1 MPPSDKLITCTQDKG
16 IIYAVKCSMLIQ
28 VVVLLKILLSVHSY
42 TILALFPHRG
52 KSHAN
57 VFLTLTQALAKKGHE
72 VTAISYFP
80 LKTPLPNYIDITL
93 GNSSSHFIDRINLND
108 YQGLRTER
116 WFILRTLN
124 NFSLGM
130 CQQDLSSPSLG
141 DFLKSGPKFD
151 VVLTEYFN
159 CDCFLSVLHKF
170 KSPVIGVSSSTV
182 MHWTNEIFAN
192 PTNPAYVPNNLLNF
206 SDRMA
211 FWERVE
217 NFVLGLW
224 QTFYYE
230 FFMLPDGEEIAKRFH
245 NFASLRDIVF
255 NSSLLL
261 VNSHFTLNLPRPLVP
276 AVVEI
281 GGVHIVGVE
290 KLPQNLE
297 KWINESAHGVIYFSL
312 GSMIKGHTFP
322 DEKRSEFLKAFG
334 RLPQRVLWKW
344 ENETMSGKPDNV
356 MIQKWMPQL
365 DILCHPNVKAFISHG
380 GLLGTTEAVHCGVP
394 VVVMPQYGDQFT
406 NARALEA
413 NGGGVILHLSE
424 ATEER
429 IYDALKTI
437 LDPRFQKQAK
447 ELSARFRDR
456 PLPPLETAIYW
467 VEYVARHRGA
477 HHMRTAA
484 VDMPLYKYLLL
495 DVIAFLVLV
504 AGLLFALFFYATR
517 AILRKLFTKRD
528 KQKTN

>member
-1 MPPSDKLITCTQDKG
+1 MSLHALI
-16 IIYAVKCSMLIQ
+16 
-28 VVVLLKILLSVHSY
+28 VLSNLFLLVHSY
-42 TILALFPHRG
+42 KILALFPHPG
-52 KSHAN
+52 KSHVD
-57 VFLTLTQALAKKGHE
+57 VFLPLTKALARKGHE
-72 VTAISYFP
+72 VTVISHFP
-80 LKTPLPNYIDITL
+80 LKTPQINYTDVSL
-93 GNSSSHFIDRINLND
+93 GNETTPLINILDMDNKARTRWEKWGIIHLLQEFAAYSCKIGFESS
-108 YQGLRTER
+108 QLREFLRHER
-116 WFILRTLN
+116 T
-124 NFSLGM
+124 
-130 CQQDLSSPSLG
+130 
-141 DFLKSGPKFD
+141 FD
-151 VVLTEYFN
+151 VIIVEFFN
-159 CDCFLSVLHKF
+159 SDCFAGLVQKF
-170 KSPVIGVSSSTV
+170 KAPVVGISSCTI
-182 MHWTNEIFAN
+182 MHWTNERFGN
-192 PTNPAYVPNNLLNF
+192 PTHPAYIPNNLMEF
-206 SDRMA
+206 SDRMT
-211 FWERVE
+211 FFQRIE
-217 NFVLGLW
+217 NLLSGLFHHFFYNKIIMNTDETLIRKYLG
-224 QTFYYE
+224 YE
-230 FFMLPDGEEIAKRFH
+230 TPTLKQ
-245 NFASLRDIVF
+245 IVF
-255 NSSLLL
+255 NASLLL
-261 VNSHFTLNLPRPLVP
+261 VNTHFSLNLPRPLVP
-276 AVVEI
+276 AVIEV
-281 GGVHIVGVE
+281 GGIHIDKPKKIPE
-290 KLPQNLE
+290 NLE